1 MGGAKHNQIKLACT
15 MQLVVVQQL
24 QGVGK
29 GRRSISECCQN
40 GFAHALL
47 LAINWWVWPR
57 SAKKWGGHGRPS
69 RPASYATVLAHKL
82 MKCKTLGAF
91 HSAIAGLYAKLAT
104 AVQCYAYAHMQSNHK
119 NA

>member
-1 MGGAKHNQIKLACT
+1 MFSVPDRCLDE
-15 MQLVVVQQL
+15 
-24 QGVGK
+24 GV
-29 GRRSISECCQN
+29 
-40 GFAHALL
+40 
-47 LAINWWVWPR
+47 
-57 SAKKWGGHGRPS
+57 
-69 RPASYATVLAHKL
+69 TLAHKL